1 MGQIISSLLTT
12 VISGAS
18 GGLVTLLIFL
28 IKRRDE
34 KKKERENCVTKDE
47 FTSYMEKL
55 TKKMDLTNEM
65 CMGLAHDRIMFLGEK
80 YIEAGEISIQTL
92 EDFNKYLYE
101 PYQAMGGNGS
111 GESIWKQVNNL
122 PIKGGNK

>member
-1 MGQIISSLLTT
+1 MGQIISLLTP

-80 YIEAGEISIQTL
+80 YLEAGEISIQTL

-101 PYQAMGGNGS
+101 PYRSMGGNGS